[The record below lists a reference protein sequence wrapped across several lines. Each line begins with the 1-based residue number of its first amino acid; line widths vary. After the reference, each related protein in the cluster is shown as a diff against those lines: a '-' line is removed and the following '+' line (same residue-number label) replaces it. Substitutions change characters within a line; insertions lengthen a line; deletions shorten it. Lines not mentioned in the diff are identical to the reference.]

1 MTKKRVFVVALAVC
15 LLAILSVGSLAW
27 FNDSKSI
34 TNDFKVN
41 TSENDTNP
49 EFSVKVSETDNVNGG
64 ETTTGNT
71 YYNVLPGAVIAK
83 NPKVTNTG
91 DYTQWIR
98 VKVTLNKAQ
107 GWIAGG
113 GTIKFTEL
121 FFGSTYGLV
130 TDANSTAA
138 WLLESETA
146 TVDANTDTATW
157 YLYLSDKLT
166 PGEDGTVFTSVKVP
180 ENFTQQEMAAFNN
193 DFSITVVAEALQ
205 RDHTGDTAYEAFT
218 NVGWTAGTEYQNN

>member
-27 FNDSKSI
+27 FNDSDSI
-34 TNDFKVN
+34 TNDFFVGD
-41 TSENDTNP
+41 STNP
-49 EFSVKVSETDNVNGG
+49 NNKEFSVSVTE
-64 ETTTGNT
+64 TTGNT
-71 YYNVLPGAVIAK
+71 YYDALPGAPIAK
-83 NPKVTNTG
+83 DPKVTNTG

-98 VKVTLNKAQ
+98 VKVTLSDAEKWA
-107 GWIAGG
+107 AGG
-113 GTIKFTEL
+113 GTLEFTKL

-146 TVDANTDTATW
+146 AVDATADTATW

-205 RDHTGDTAYEAFT
+205 YEHTGDTAYEAFT
-218 NVGWTAGTEYQNN
+218 NVGWTAGTDYQDT

>member
-1 MTKKRVFVVALAVC
+1 MTKRRVFVVAIAVC
-15 LLAILSVGSLAW
+15 LIAILSVGSLAW

-121 FFGSTYGLV
+121 FFGSTYGDV
-130 TDANSTAA
+130 NDTAATEA
-138 WLLESETA
+138 WLLL
-146 TVDANTDTATW
+146 DDTAYVDGDNAIW
-157 YLYLSDKLT
+157 YLYLRSELD
-166 PGEDGTVFTSVKVP
+166 PGEDGTLFTQVKIP
-180 ENFTQQEMAAFNN
+180 TNFTQQEMAAFNN
-193 DFSITVVAEALQ
+193 EFSVTVVAEALQ
-205 RDHTGDTAYEAFT
+205 RDHTGESAKEAFEA
-218 NVGWTAGTEYQNN
+218 VGWYPGTNYQDT

>member
-15 LLAILSVGSLAW
+15 MLAILSVGSLAW
-27 FNDSKSI
+27 FNDSDSV
-34 TNDFKVN
+34 TNDFFVGD
-41 TSENDTNP
+41 STNP
-49 EFSVKVSETDNVNGG
+49 NNKEFSVSVT
-64 ETTTGNT
+64 ETTGDT
-71 YYNVLPGAVIAK
+71 YYDALPGAPIAK
-83 NPKVTNTG
+83 DPKVTNTG

-98 VKVTLNKAQ
+98 VKVTLSDAEK
-107 GWIAGG
+107 WVAGG
-113 GTIKFTEL
+113 GTLKFTEL
-121 FFGSTYGLV
+121 FFGSVYGLV

-146 TVDANTDTATW
+146 TVDANADTATW
-157 YLYLSDKLT
+157 YLYLNSELT

-205 RDHTGDTAYEAFT
+205 YEHTGDTAYEAFT
-218 NVGWTAGTEYQNN
+218 NVGWTAGMEYQDT